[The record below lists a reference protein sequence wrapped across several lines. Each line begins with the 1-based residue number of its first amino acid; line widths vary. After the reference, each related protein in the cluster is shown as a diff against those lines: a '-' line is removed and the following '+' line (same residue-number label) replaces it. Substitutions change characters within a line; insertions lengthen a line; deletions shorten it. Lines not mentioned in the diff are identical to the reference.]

1 MASGQQWGMD
11 PHGPNP
17 LGASF
22 EPEYVCII
30 YFKFDDPK
38 KTMIR
43 QGYFATS
50 SIPAGMT
57 EKTFAEKMLK
67 EASKAKTSKDW
78 LDNPTGDKRKE
89 FNFNGFTFGHAARIY
104 MLVDNDNVRFDDR
117 KTDVGTPEER
127 YANLVRFTELRVDK
141 DAADFRLIPADQN
154 YSFYGATLTD
164 LSGRKGL
171 MMDNIYRTEDGG
183 TPSKDNPRIYSMN
196 FHLFWDAVD
205 KEGKLTSVPIVI
217 DPDGGNVGSQP

>member
-117 KTDVGTPEER
+117 KTEVGTPEER
-127 YANLVRFTELRVDK
+127 YANLVRFTEFRVDK

-205 KEGKLTSVPIVI
+205 KEGKLTSVPVVI

>member
-117 KTDVGTPEER
+117 KTEVGTPEER
-127 YANLVRFTELRVDK
+127 YANLVRFTEFRVDK

>member
-50 SIPAGMT
+50 SIPGGMT

-127 YANLVRFTELRVDK
+127 YANLVRFTEFRVDK

>member
-50 SIPAGMT
+50 SIPTGMT

-127 YANLVRFTELRVDK
+127 YANLVRFTEFRVDK